1 LAPQFLLTSITRYEG
16 FPTRWSSK
24 ISELLNS
31 SLAKV
36 AHMEMRRVGQ
46 SGLSLSRLGLGTM
59 TWGRDTD
66 THEAADQCRAYIDA
80 GGNFLETSPT
90 YGDGDAER
98 VIGGM
103 IGTLFS
109 RDEVVIATK
118 AGVQLINGERV
129 INNSRQALINE
140 LDRSL
145 ARLGT
150 DHVDLWQIHGWDS
163 HTPLEDSLTAL
174 DYAFTSGKARYVG
187 VSNFSGWQSARSITL
202 QELHSM
208 KAPIVSLQNE
218 YSLLNRSV
226 EEEILPCV
234 NDLNVGFLA
243 WAPLARGVL
252 TGKYRNGIP
261 SDSRAAAP
269 HFVKH
274 VEPYLND
281 RSARVVEAI
290 SVAAEGLGFAPL
302 EVALAWVRDN
312 ALVTSSIVG
321 ARTGAQLRGILQ
333 SEEIA
338 LPQTIRDVLDEVSA
352 VL

>member
-1 LAPQFLLTSITRYEG
+1 
-16 FPTRWSSK
+16 
-24 ISELLNS
+24 
-31 SLAKV
+31 
-36 AHMEMRRVGQ
+36 MEMRRVGK

-80 GGNFLETSPT
+80 GGNFLETSPI

-103 IGTLFS
+103 IGTLVS

-129 INNSRQALINE
+129 VNNSRQALITE

-163 HTPLEDSLTAL
+163 QTPIEDSLSAL

-187 VSNFSGWQSARSITL
+187 LSNFSGWQSARAITL

-218 YSLLNRSV
+218 YSLLNRHV
-226 EEEILPCV
+226 EAELLPCV
-234 NDLNVGFLA
+234 DELNVGFLA

-252 TGKYRNGIP
+252 TGKYRSGIP

-302 EVALAWVRDN
+302 EIALAWVRDN
-312 ALVTSSIVG
+312 PLVTSSIVG

-333 SEEIA
+333 SEEIT
-338 LPQTIRDVLDEVSA
+338 LPQTIRDVLDEISA